1 MALLRT
7 SLLYYYCIFMCAPR
21 CIQRMQVHTEHTPM
35 DVTVNWLVLGNAQTG
50 VHLDKTAG
58 QNELPFQS
66 ACHLSGLFVPEYQ
79 NSKEQVA

>member
-1 MALLRT
+1 
-7 SLLYYYCIFMCAPR
+7 
-21 CIQRMQVHTEHTPM
+21 M

-66 ACHLSGLFVPEYQ
+66 ACQLSGLFVPEYQ